1 MDKKDIQILDII
13 SLRGP
18 NTWTYRPVLEALVDI
33 GELEDFPS
41 NTLPGFVDRLK
52 AWLPGLYEH
61 RCSYG
66 EPGGFLKRLDE
77 GTWPA
82 HIMEH
87 VALELQN
94 LAGMPGGFGRARETS
109 TRGVY
114 KVVVRAWHD
123 EVTTLA
129 IHTARDLVMAAIND
143 KPFDVAARVEALRD
157 LAERRLLGPSTACIV
172 DAATDKARGI
182 PAIRLSEGNLVQLGY
197 GVRQR
202 RIWTAETDR
211 TSAIAESI
219 SRDKDL
225 TKSLLA
231 SCGVPVP
238 EGRLVDSA
246 ADAWDAAEDIGL
258 PVVVKPY
265 DGNHG
270 RGVFTNLNSRAEV
283 ESAYAGALEE
293 GNGVIVERYIL
304 GEEHRLLVVGGK
316 LVAAA
321 SGEIASVTGDGK
333 STIRQLIESQIN
345 SDPRRGEAEE
355 FPLDVINLD
364 NNAVA
369 RLEIERQGFNGESVP
384 PVGKEVMILRTG
396 NMSRDVTG
404 NVHPDVAAAASL
416 AARVVG
422 LDIAGIDLVTRD
434 ISQPLESQGGA
445 IVEVNAGPGLLMHLK
460 PAQGEAR
467 PVGQAIVDHLF
478 PNGDNG
484 RIPVVG
490 VSGSFGKTTV
500 ARVLSRILDIHGLR
514 TGLVCSSGLYLDER
528 LVEAGDRAHWNAA
541 RRVLMNRTIDAAV
554 IENSSDVILGQ
565 GLAYDRCQVGIVTNI
580 HPEHHFGA
588 FDVHTPEKVFNALRT
603 QIDVVLPQGSAV
615 INANDAYASQLA
627 ELSDGDVIYFLQA
640 MGKEGDAL
648 VTSHVANGKRAVVF
662 ENQKIALVQGTER
675 QLVVTESDLPNF
687 NNSTRSHQ
695 LDNLLAAVAAAW
707 ALGVPAELIG
717 IALKTQPALGQ
728 AA

>member
-1 MDKKDIQILDII
+1 M
-13 SLRGP
+13 
-18 NTWTYRPVLEALVDI
+18 
-33 GELEDFPS
+33 
-41 NTLPGFVDRLK
+41 
-52 AWLPGLYEH
+52 
-61 RCSYG
+61 
-66 EPGGFLKRLDE
+66 
-77 GTWPA
+77 
-82 HIMEH
+82 
-87 VALELQN
+87 
-94 LAGMPGGFGRARETS
+94 
-109 TRGVY
+109 
-114 KVVVRAWHD
+114 
-123 EVTTLA
+123 
-129 IHTARDLVMAAIND
+129 
-143 KPFDVAARVEALRD
+143 
-157 LAERRLLGPSTACIV
+157 
-172 DAATDKARGI
+172 
-182 PAIRLSEGNLVQLGY
+182 
-197 GVRQR
+197 
-202 RIWTAETDR
+202 
-211 TSAIAESI
+211 
-219 SRDKDL
+219 
-225 TKSLLA
+225 
-231 SCGVPVP
+231 
-238 EGRLVDSA
+238 
-246 ADAWDAAEDIGL
+246 
-258 PVVVKPY
+258 
-265 DGNHG
+265 
-270 RGVFTNLNSRAEV
+270 
-283 ESAYAGALEE
+283 
-293 GNGVIVERYIL
+293 
-304 GEEHRLLVVGGK
+304 VGGK

>member
-270 RGVFTNLNSRAEV
+270 RGVFTNLNSRSEV

-384 PVGKEVMILRTG
+384 PVGQEVMILRTG

-404 NVHPDVAAAASL
+404 DVHPDVAAAASL

-554 IENSSDVILGQ
+554 VENSSDVILGQ

-615 INANDAYASQLA
+615 INANDSYASQLA

-648 VTSHVANGKRAVVF
+648 VKSHVADGKRAVVF
-662 ENQKIALVQGTER
+662 ENQQIVLVQGTER

-687 NNSTRSHQ
+687 NNTTRSHQ

-707 ALGVPAELIG
+707 ALSVPAELIG